1 MIRCFSM
8 SESLEK
14 ATPLELD
21 MLILQKKISQ
31 GDFDNISVFSEDI
44 LNRSRS
50 TSERDHFIEA
60 RVRMERALLGLVDP
74 SLVGNELRWCVD
86 RLNAI
91 CSGSPLHGLALL
103 NLANWHRNVGE
114 SIMSLVVH
122 ADISK
127 EYGHPEDIIGLSRLE
142 AARIYVT
149 LNDLDPAMRH
159 FWAARKYFTNSNMAS
174 ESLVCYLEWLDL
186 ALEEVSETAPNMENR
201 VENAAP
207 RESAGATWVPSNPN
221 DITEIVEELIPILTE
236 DLSGES
242 RNDIGLI
249 IDSSNMLGVGKWKR
263 ILIERKSEIQDLKV
277 LEALQS

>member
-1 MIRCFSM
+1 MRVYPM
-8 SESLEK
+8 SESLDK
-14 ATPLELD
+14 ATSLELD

-31 GDFDNISVFSEDI
+31 GDLENIGIFSEEI
-44 LNRSRS
+44 LNRSRT
-50 TSERDHFIEA
+50 TSERDHLIEA
-60 RVRMERALLGLVDP
+60 RVRMERALLGITDT

-91 CSGSPLHGLALL
+91 CPGSPLHGLALL

-159 FWAARKYFTNSNMAS
+159 LWSARKYFTNTNMTS
-174 ESLVCYLEWLDL
+174 ESLVCSLEWLDL
-186 ALEEVSETAPNMENR
+186 ALEEVSETAPEMENR
-201 VENAAP
+201 LENAAP
-207 RESAGATWVPSNPN
+207 RESAGSTWIPSNPN
-221 DITEIVEELIPILTE
+221 DVIEIVEELIPILTKN
-236 DLSGES
+236 LSGEN

-249 IDSSNMLGVGKWKR
+249 IDSSNILKVDSWKK
-263 ILIERKSEIQDLKV
+263 ILLERKSEIQDLKV

>member
-1 MIRCFSM
+1 MG
-8 SESLEK
+8 ESLDK

-21 MLILQKKISQ
+21 MLILQKKISH
-31 GDFDNISVFSEDI
+31 GDLENIGIFSEEI
-44 LNRSRS
+44 LNRSRT
-50 TSERDHFIEA
+50 TSERDHLIEA
-60 RVRMERALLGLVDP
+60 RVRMERALLGITDT

-91 CSGSPLHGLALL
+91 CPGSPLHGLALL

-159 FWAARKYFTNSNMAS
+159 LWSARKYFTNTNMTS
-174 ESLVCYLEWLDL
+174 ESLVCSLEWLDL
-186 ALEEVSETAPNMENR
+186 ALEEVSETAPEMENR
-201 VENAAP
+201 LENAAP
-207 RESAGATWVPSNPN
+207 RESAGSTWIPSNPN
-221 DITEIVEELIPILTE
+221 DVIEIVEELIPILTKN
-236 DLSGES
+236 LSGEN

-249 IDSSNMLGVGKWKR
+249 IDSSNILEVDSWKK
-263 ILIERKSEIQDLKV
+263 ILLERKSEIQDLKV

>member
-1 MIRCFSM
+1 MRVYPM
-8 SESLEK
+8 GESLDK

-31 GDFDNISVFSEDI
+31 GDLENIGIFSEEI
-44 LNRSRS
+44 LNRSRT
-50 TSERDHFIEA
+50 TSERDHLIEA
-60 RVRMERALLGLVDP
+60 RVRMERALLGITDT

-91 CSGSPLHGLALL
+91 CPGSPLHGLALL

-159 FWAARKYFTNSNMAS
+159 LWSARKYFTNTNMTS
-174 ESLVCYLEWLDL
+174 ESLVCSLEWLDL
-186 ALEEVSETAPNMENR
+186 ALEEVSETAPEMENR
-201 VENAAP
+201 LENAAP
-207 RESAGATWVPSNPN
+207 RESAGSTWIPSNPN
-221 DITEIVEELIPILTE
+221 DVIEIVEELIPILTKN
-236 DLSGES
+236 LSGEN

-249 IDSSNMLGVGKWKR
+249 IDSSNILKVDSWKK
-263 ILIERKSEIQDLKV
+263 ILQERKSEIQDLKV

>member
-1 MIRCFSM
+1 MRVYLM
-8 SESLEK
+8 SESLDK
-14 ATPLELD
+14 ATSLELD

-31 GDFDNISVFSEDI
+31 GDLENIGIFSEEI
-44 LNRSRS
+44 LNRSRT
-50 TSERDHFIEA
+50 TSERDHLIEA
-60 RVRMERALLGLVDP
+60 RVRMERALLGITDT

-91 CSGSPLHGLALL
+91 CPGSPLHGLALL

-159 FWAARKYFTNSNMAS
+159 LWSARKYFTNTNMTS
-174 ESLVCYLEWLDL
+174 ESLVCSLEWLDL
-186 ALEEVSETAPNMENR
+186 ALEEVSENAPDMENR
-201 VENAAP
+201 LENAAP
-207 RESAGATWVPSNPN
+207 RESAGSTWIPSNPN
-221 DITEIVEELIPILTE
+221 DVIEIVEELIPILTKN
-236 DLSGES
+236 LSGEN

-249 IDSSNMLGVGKWKR
+249 IDSSNILKVDSWKK
-263 ILIERKSEIQDLKV
+263 ILLERKSEIQDLKV

>member
-1 MIRCFSM
+1 MG
-8 SESLEK
+8 ESLEK

-31 GDFDNISVFSEDI
+31 GDLHNINLFSEDI
-44 LNRSRS
+44 LNRSR
-50 TSERDHFIEA
+50 TTTERDHLIEA
-60 RVRMERALLGLVDP
+60 RVRMERALLGIVDI
-74 SLVGNELRWCVD
+74 SMVGNELRWCVD

-91 CSGSPLHGLALL
+91 CPGSPLHGLALL

-122 ADISK
+122 ADISR
-127 EYGHPEDIIGLSRLE
+127 EYGHPEDIMGLSRLE

-159 FWAARKYFTNSNMAS
+159 FWSARKYFTNTNMTS
-174 ESLVCYLEWLDL
+174 ESLVCSLEWLDL
-186 ALEEVSETAPNMENR
+186 ALEEVSDNAPNMESR
-201 VENAAP
+201 LENAVP
-207 RESAGATWVPSNPN
+207 RESAGSTWVPSNPN
-221 DITEIVEELIPILTE
+221 DVVEIVEELIPILTK
-236 DLSGES
+236 DLSGEN

-249 IDSSNMLGVGKWKR
+249 IDSSNILGVGEWKK

>member
-1 MIRCFSM
+1 M
-8 SESLEK
+8 SESLDK

-31 GDFDNISVFSEDI
+31 GDLENIGIFSEEI
-44 LNRSRS
+44 LNRSRT
-50 TSERDHFIEA
+50 TSERDHLIEA
-60 RVRMERALLGLVDP
+60 RVRMERALLGITDT

-91 CSGSPLHGLALL
+91 CPGSPLHGLALL

-159 FWAARKYFTNSNMAS
+159 LWSARKYFTNTNMTS
-174 ESLVCYLEWLDL
+174 ESLVCSLEWLDL
-186 ALEEVSETAPNMENR
+186 ALEEVSETAPEMENR
-201 VENAAP
+201 LENAAP
-207 RESAGATWVPSNPN
+207 RESAGSTWIPSNPN
-221 DITEIVEELIPILTE
+221 DVIEIVEELIPILTKN
-236 DLSGES
+236 LSGEN

-249 IDSSNMLGVGKWKR
+249 IDSSNILEVDSWKK
-263 ILIERKSEIQDLKV
+263 ILLERKSEIQDLKV

>member
-1 MIRCFSM
+1 M
-8 SESLEK
+8 SESLDK

-21 MLILQKKISQ
+21 ILILQKKISQ
-31 GDFDNISVFSEDI
+31 GDLENIGIFSEEI
-44 LNRSRS
+44 LNRSRT
-50 TSERDHFIEA
+50 TSERDHLIEA
-60 RVRMERALLGLVDP
+60 RVRMERALLGITDT

-91 CSGSPLHGLALL
+91 CPGSPLHGLALL

-159 FWAARKYFTNSNMAS
+159 LWSARKYFTNTNMTS
-174 ESLVCYLEWLDL
+174 ESLVCSLEWLDL
-186 ALEEVSETAPNMENR
+186 ALEEVSETAPEMENR
-201 VENAAP
+201 LENAAP
-207 RESAGATWVPSNPN
+207 RESAGSTWIPSNPN
-221 DITEIVEELIPILTE
+221 DVIEIVEELIPILTKN
-236 DLSGES
+236 LSGEN

-249 IDSSNMLGVGKWKR
+249 IDSSNILKVDSWKK
-263 ILIERKSEIQDLKV
+263 ILQERKSEIQDLKV

>member
-1 MIRCFSM
+1 M

-31 GDFDNISVFSEDI
+31 GDLENMSNFSEDI
-44 LNRSRS
+44 LNRSR
-50 TSERDHFIEA
+50 TTDERDHLIEA
-60 RVRMERALLGLVDP
+60 RVRMERALLGITDT
-74 SLVGNELRWCVD
+74 SLVGSELRWCVD
-86 RLNAI
+86 RLNAL
-91 CSGSPLHGLALL
+91 CPGSPLHGLALL

-159 FWAARKYFTNSNMAS
+159 LWSARNFFTNANMTS
-174 ESLVCYLEWLDL
+174 ESLVCSLEWLDL
-186 ALEEVSETAPNMENR
+186 ALEEVSESAPNMVSR
-201 VENAAP
+201 LENAAP
-207 RESAGATWVPSNPN
+207 RETAGATWIPSNPN
-221 DITEIVEELIPILTE
+221 DIVEIVEELIPILTQN
-236 DLSGES
+236 LSGLN

-249 IDSSNMLGVGKWKR
+249 IDSSNILGVDKWKS
-263 ILIERKSEIQDLKV
+263 ILFDRKSEIQDLKV

>member
-1 MIRCFSM
+1 M
-8 SESLEK
+8 SESLDK

-31 GDFDNISVFSEDI
+31 GDLENIGIFSEEI
-44 LNRSRS
+44 LNRSRT
-50 TSERDHFIEA
+50 TSERDHLIEA
-60 RVRMERALLGLVDP
+60 RVRMERALLGITDT

-91 CSGSPLHGLALL
+91 CPGSPLHGLALL

-159 FWAARKYFTNSNMAS
+159 LWSARKYFTNTNMTS
-174 ESLVCYLEWLDL
+174 ESLVCSLEWLDL
-186 ALEEVSETAPNMENR
+186 ALEEVSENAPDMENR
-201 VENAAP
+201 LENAAP
-207 RESAGATWVPSNPN
+207 RESAGSTWIPSNPN
-221 DITEIVEELIPILTE
+221 DVIEIVEELIPILTKN
-236 DLSGES
+236 LSGEN

-249 IDSSNMLGVGKWKR
+249 IDSSNILKVDIWKK
-263 ILIERKSEIQDLKV
+263 ILLERKSEIQDLKV

>member
-1 MIRCFSM
+1 MRVYPM
-8 SESLEK
+8 SESLDK

-31 GDFDNISVFSEDI
+31 GDLENIGIFSEEI
-44 LNRSRS
+44 LNRSRT
-50 TSERDHFIEA
+50 TSERDHLIEA
-60 RVRMERALLGLVDP
+60 RVRMERALLGITDT

-91 CSGSPLHGLALL
+91 CPGSPLHGLALL

-159 FWAARKYFTNSNMAS
+159 LWSARKYFTNTNMTS
-174 ESLVCYLEWLDL
+174 ESLVCSLEWLDL
-186 ALEEVSETAPNMENR
+186 ALEEVSENAPDMENR
-201 VENAAP
+201 LENAAP
-207 RESAGATWVPSNPN
+207 RESAGSTWIPSNPN
-221 DITEIVEELIPILTE
+221 DVIEIVEELIPILTKN
-236 DLSGES
+236 LSGEN

-249 IDSSNMLGVGKWKR
+249 IDSSNILKVDSWKK
-263 ILIERKSEIQDLKV
+263 ILLERKSEIQDLKV

>member
-1 MIRCFSM
+1 M

-31 GDFDNISVFSEDI
+31 GDFENISAFSEEI
-44 LNRSRS
+44 LNRSR
-50 TSERDHFIEA
+50 TTAERDHLIEA
-60 RVRMERALLGLVDP
+60 RVRMERALLGIVDP
-74 SLVGNELRWCVD
+74 SLVGKELRWCVD

-91 CSGSPLHGLALL
+91 CPGSPLHGLALL

-127 EYGHPEDIIGLSRLE
+127 AYGHPEDIIGLSRLE

-174 ESLVCYLEWLDL
+174 ESLVCSLEWLDL
-186 ALEEVSETAPNMENR
+186 ALEEVSETAPDMENR
-201 VENAAP
+201 LENAAP

-221 DITEIVEELIPILTE
+221 DITEIVEELIPILTD
-236 DLSGES
+236 DLSGET

-249 IDSSNMLGVGKWKR
+249 IDSSNMLGVGKWKK

>member
-1 MIRCFSM
+1 MG
-8 SESLEK
+8 ESLEK

-31 GDFDNISVFSEDI
+31 GDLHNINLFSEDI
-44 LNRSRS
+44 LNRSR
-50 TSERDHFIEA
+50 TTTERDHLIEA
-60 RVRMERALLGLVDP
+60 RVRMERALLGIVDI
-74 SLVGNELRWCVD
+74 SMVGNELRWCVD

-91 CSGSPLHGLALL
+91 CPGSPLHGLALL

-122 ADISK
+122 ADISR
-127 EYGHPEDIIGLSRLE
+127 EYGHPEDIMGLSRLE

-159 FWAARKYFTNSNMAS
+159 FWSARKYITNTNMTS
-174 ESLVCYLEWLDL
+174 ESLVCSLEWLDL
-186 ALEEVSETAPNMENR
+186 ALEEVSDNAPNMENR
-201 VENAAP
+201 LENAVP
-207 RESAGATWVPSNPN
+207 RESAGSTWVPSNPN
-221 DITEIVEELIPILTE
+221 DVVEIVEELIPILTK
-236 DLSGES
+236 DLSGEN

-249 IDSSNMLGVGKWKR
+249 IDSSNILGVGEWKK

>member
-1 MIRCFSM
+1 MRVYPM
-8 SESLEK
+8 GESLDK

-21 MLILQKKISQ
+21 MLILQKKISH
-31 GDFDNISVFSEDI
+31 GDLENIGIFSEEI
-44 LNRSRS
+44 LNRSRT
-50 TSERDHFIEA
+50 TSERDHLIEA
-60 RVRMERALLGLVDP
+60 RVRMERALLGITDT

-91 CSGSPLHGLALL
+91 CPGSPLHGLALL

-159 FWAARKYFTNSNMAS
+159 LWSARKYFTNTNMTS
-174 ESLVCYLEWLDL
+174 ESLVCSLEWLDL
-186 ALEEVSETAPNMENR
+186 ALEEVSETAPEMENR
-201 VENAAP
+201 LENAAP
-207 RESAGATWVPSNPN
+207 RESAGSTWIPSNPN
-221 DITEIVEELIPILTE
+221 DVIEIVEELIPILTKN
-236 DLSGES
+236 LSGEN

-249 IDSSNMLGVGKWKR
+249 IDSSNILKVDSWKK
-263 ILIERKSEIQDLKV
+263 ILLERKSEIQDLKV

>member
-1 MIRCFSM
+1 MG
-8 SESLEK
+8 ESLDK

-31 GDFDNISVFSEDI
+31 GDLENIGIFSEEI
-44 LNRSRS
+44 LNRSRT
-50 TSERDHFIEA
+50 TSERDHLIEA
-60 RVRMERALLGLVDP
+60 RVRMERALLGITDT

-91 CSGSPLHGLALL
+91 CPGSPLHGLALL

-159 FWAARKYFTNSNMAS
+159 LWSARKYFTNTNMTS
-174 ESLVCYLEWLDL
+174 ESLVCSLEWLDL
-186 ALEEVSETAPNMENR
+186 ALEEVSETAPEMENR
-201 VENAAP
+201 LENAAP
-207 RESAGATWVPSNPN
+207 RESAGSTWIPSNPN
-221 DITEIVEELIPILTE
+221 DVIEIVEELIPILTKN
-236 DLSGES
+236 LSGEN

-249 IDSSNMLGVGKWKR
+249 IDSSNILKVDIWKK
-263 ILIERKSEIQDLKV
+263 ILLERKSEIQDLKV

>member
-1 MIRCFSM
+1 MRVYPM
-8 SESLEK
+8 SESLDK

-21 MLILQKKISQ
+21 ILILQKKISQ
-31 GDFDNISVFSEDI
+31 GDLENIDIFSEEI
-44 LNRSRS
+44 LNRSRT
-50 TSERDHFIEA
+50 TSERDHLIEA
-60 RVRMERALLGLVDP
+60 RVRMERALLGITDT

-91 CSGSPLHGLALL
+91 CPGSPLHGLALL

-159 FWAARKYFTNSNMAS
+159 LWSARKYFTNTNMTS
-174 ESLVCYLEWLDL
+174 ESLVCSLEWLDL
-186 ALEEVSETAPNMENR
+186 ALEEVSETAPEMENR
-201 VENAAP
+201 LENAAP
-207 RESAGATWVPSNPN
+207 RESAGSTWIPSNPN
-221 DITEIVEELIPILTE
+221 DVIEIVEELIPILTKN
-236 DLSGES
+236 LSGEN

-249 IDSSNMLGVGKWKR
+249 IDSSNILKVDSWKK
-263 ILIERKSEIQDLKV
+263 ILLERKSEIQDLKV